1 MGWGSIIYLAA
12 ITGISPDLYEAA
24 TIDGAGRLRK
34 IWNVTLPCIRGTMVT
49 LLIMNLGR
57 VMGSNFERLDSFGNV
72 QVKEFQYQ
80 LAIYIYEKGLAGGN
94 FSRATAVGLFQS
106 LVGLILVLTSDRVS
120 KALGEDGLLY
130 GGMDN
135 LTTVPAEKKKSLF
148 KGVNRVRVSDFAIAF
163 VILLLSL
170 TCIIPFIHIA
180 AKSISSNSAVLAKQV
195 YLWPKGLNFDA
206 YISIF
211 RDGQLTHAMLYTI
224 WMTFLFTV
232 IGLAVTVLAAY
243 PLARRELKGR
253 AVIAFIIMF
262 TMYFSAGLI
271 PEYLLYKD
279 LKLLNTMWVLV
290 LPLSFSPYNMLIMRS
305 FIRST
310 IPDSLYEAA
319 NLDGAD
325 HFQILGRIVLPL
337 SKPILATLALFY
349 AVGRWNAYADAKY
362 YITTKALQ
370 PLQYLLSN
378 MVLNS
383 GQDAFSL
390 SEAAAAE
397 STPEVLQ
404 AAVVMFATL
413 PILVVYP
420 FVQKYFVQGTM
431 IGAVKG

>member
-1 MGWGSIIYLAA
+1 MTSI
-12 ITGISPDLYEAA
+12 
-24 TIDGAGRLRK
+24 
-34 IWNVTLPCIRGTMVT
+34 
-49 LLIMNLGR
+49 
-57 VMGSNFERLDSFGNV
+57 
-72 QVKEFQYQ
+72 
-80 LAIYIYEKGLAGGN
+80 
-94 FSRATAVGLFQS
+94 
-106 LVGLILVLTSDRVS
+106 
-120 KALGEDGLLY
+120 
-130 GGMDN
+130 
-135 LTTVPAEKKKSLF
+135 PAEKKPSLF
-148 KGVNRVRVSDFAIAF
+148 RGVNRVRASDFVIAF

-170 TCIIPFIHIA
+170 TCIIPFLHIA
-180 AKSISSNSAVLAKQV
+180 AKSISSNTEVLAKNV
-195 YLWPKGLNFDA
+195 YLWPKGLNFEA
-206 YISIF
+206 YSSIF
-211 RDGQLTHAMLYTI
+211 RDGQLTNSMLYTI
-224 WMTFLFTV
+224 WMTFLFTL
-232 IGLAVTVLAAY
+232 IGMIVTTLAAY

-279 LKLLNTMWVLV
+279 LNLLNTMWVLV

-319 NLDGAD
+319 NLDGAN
-325 HFQILGRIVLPL
+325 HFQILLRVVLPL
-337 SKPILATLALFY
+337 SKPIIATLSLFY

-383 GQDAFSL
+383 NDAASL
-390 SEAAAAE
+390 SEAAAVE

-404 AAVVMFATL
+404 AAVVMFATI
-413 PILVVYP
+413 PIMLVYP
-420 FVQKYFVQGTM
+420 FVQKYFVKGTM

>member
-1 MGWGSIIYLAA
+1 MSVI
-12 ITGISPDLYEAA
+12 
-24 TIDGAGRLRK
+24 
-34 IWNVTLPCIRGTMVT
+34 
-49 LLIMNLGR
+49 
-57 VMGSNFERLDSFGNV
+57 
-72 QVKEFQYQ
+72 
-80 LAIYIYEKGLAGGN
+80 
-94 FSRATAVGLFQS
+94 
-106 LVGLILVLTSDRVS
+106 
-120 KALGEDGLLY
+120 
-130 GGMDN
+130 
-135 LTTVPAEKKKSLF
+135 PAEKKTSLF
-148 KGVNRVRVSDFAIAF
+148 KGVNRVRVSDFVIAF
-163 VILLLSL
+163 IILLLSL

-180 AKSISSNSAVLAKQV
+180 AKSISSNTAVLSRQV
-195 YLWPKGLNFDA
+195 LLWPKGLNFEA
-206 YISIF
+206 YGSIF
-211 RDGQLTHAMLYTI
+211 RDGQLTHSMIYTI
-224 WMTFLFTV
+224 WMTLLFTAIGMV
-232 IGLAVTVLAAY
+232 ITILAAY

-253 AVIAFIIMF
+253 TVITFVIMF

-325 HFQILGRIVLPL
+325 HFQILVRMVIPL
-337 SKPILATLALFY
+337 SKPILATLSLFY

-362 YITTKALQ
+362 YITTKSLQ

-383 GQDAFSL
+383 GQDAVSL

-413 PILVVYP
+413 PIMMVYP

>member
-1 MGWGSIIYLAA
+1 MS
-12 ITGISPDLYEAA
+12 AA
-24 TIDGAGRLRK
+24 T
-34 IWNVTLPCIRGTMVT
+34 
-49 LLIMNLGR
+49 
-57 VMGSNFERLDSFGNV
+57 
-72 QVKEFQYQ
+72 
-80 LAIYIYEKGLAGGN
+80 
-94 FSRATAVGLFQS
+94 
-106 LVGLILVLTSDRVS
+106 
-120 KALGEDGLLY
+120 
-130 GGMDN
+130 
-135 LTTVPAEKKKSLF
+135 AEKKTSPF
-148 KGVNRVRVSDFAIAF
+148 KGVNRVRVSDFVIAF
-163 VILLLSL
+163 IILLLSL
-170 TCIIPFIHIA
+170 TCIVPFIHIA
-180 AKSISSNSAVLAKQV
+180 AKSISSNTAVLSKRV
-195 YLWPKGLNFDA
+195 YLWPEGINFDA
-206 YISIF
+206 YGSIF
-211 RDGQLTHAMLYTI
+211 RDGQLTHSMIYTI
-224 WMTFLFTV
+224 WMTLLFTV
-232 IGLAVTVLAAY
+232 IGMIITILAAY

-253 AVIAFIIMF
+253 TVIAFIIMF

-290 LPLSFSPYNMLIMRS
+290 LPLCFSPYNMLIMRS

-325 HFQILGRIVLPL
+325 HFQILFRIVLPL

-362 YITTKALQ
+362 YITTKSLQ

-383 GQDAFSL
+383 GQDAVSL
-390 SEAAAAE
+390 SEATAAE

-404 AAVVMFATL
+404 AAVVMFATI
-413 PILVVYP
+413 PIMLVYP